1 MHELIEILILT
12 GKTFFGFI
20 LFVIAL
26 AVSTLV
32 FASFWF
38 TVKYK
43 TMLRYKVA
51 LEDYRTK
58 KSNERLAKRNH
69 DHEDRDDD

>member
-20 LFVIAL
+20 LFIIAL
-26 AVSTLV
+26 SISTLV

-51 LEDYRTK
+51 LEEYRTK
-58 KSNERLAKRNH
+58 KPNERWAKRNH

>member
-20 LFVIAL
+20 LFIIAL
-26 AVSTLV
+26 SISTLV

-38 TVKYK
+38 TVKYILE
-43 TMLRYKVA
+43 MRYKVA
-51 LEDYRTK
+51 LEDYRINR
-58 KSNERLAKRNH
+58 SNKRRAKDNH
-69 DHEDRDDD
+69 KDVEDDD